1 MATRPLRRTSRRRA
15 VEPRPYLHVV
25 HTTTE
30 TRRKTKR
37 PSPVPVV
44 VLIVLAVFGVAALQA
59 WVGQDGLHAAAVER
73 EVQHEQE
80 RLTLLRA
87 QVAQLSSPKR
97 LREEANK
104 LGLVAPS
111 EPVFLKAPVDP
122 VSVELTPDATKKL
135 AAPLP

>member
-1 MATRPLRRTSRRRA
+1 MATVPAHRSERAAARRPD
-15 VEPRPYLHVV
+15 LHVV
-25 HTTTE
+25 AGAPAA
-30 TRRKTKR
+30 RPTKKVKR
-37 PSPVPVV
+37 WSPIPVV
-44 VLIVLAVFGVAALQA
+44 VLVVLAVFGVAALQA
-59 WVGQDGLHAAAVER
+59 WVGQDGLRAASLER

-87 QVAQLSSPKR
+87 QVAQLSSPQR

-111 EPVFLKAPVDP
+111 EPLFLKAPMNP
-122 VSVELTPDATKKL
+122 APEETSPDATKKL